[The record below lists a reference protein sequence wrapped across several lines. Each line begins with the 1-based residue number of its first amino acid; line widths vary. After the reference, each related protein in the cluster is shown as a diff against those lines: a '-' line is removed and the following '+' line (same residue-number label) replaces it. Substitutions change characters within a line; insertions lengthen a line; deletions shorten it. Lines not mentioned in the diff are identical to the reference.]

1 MDQQDQPRLLRLQR
15 VEVDGLFGIYDHR
28 IDLDLHDR
36 ITLLHGQNGVGKT
49 TVLRMINALLRN
61 DIAYFSR
68 IPFTRFLLIFKD
80 NSSLELTPK
89 DANTEND
96 MSSLTLT
103 REGREKK
110 SDNVELRSGA
120 EFLAAQTDYLEP
132 HGGIENTWI
141 DIRDGEVLTEEEVL
155 SRYGRR
161 GRKYPRGRNLSWL
174 DDFLQNADTHLIEA
188 QRLVRTHFDP
198 TSWPDFDP
206 GPYRHPTL
214 TSSVVECSRDFRQ
227 RLDHTMAAYGRQ
239 AQTLDQS
246 FPQRLISIT
255 DELAIHEI
263 QARMKTLTRKTGD
276 YKKIGILDETATHPF
291 DVDRLGDLDDTQAR
305 VMTLYLQDTERKL
318 GVLDDLANRVRLL
331 LKNVNDKFR
340 HKTILLDRE
349 EGLVAQ
355 GDGGKNLSLHSLS
368 SGEQHE
374 LVLHYDLLF
383 KTPPNTVVLIDEP
396 ELSLHVEWQ
405 KKFLPDL
412 MDIVQLSGFDAVVA
426 THSPFIV
433 GDRDD
438 LMVGLGDPV

>member
-1 MDQQDQPRLLRLQR
+1 MDRHQLLRLQR

-28 IDLDLHDR
+28 IDLNLDER
-36 ITLLHGQNGVGKT
+36 VTLLHGQNGVGKT

-61 DIAYFSR
+61 DITYFSR

-80 NSSLELTPK
+80 NSSLELTLT
-89 DANTEND
+89 DSNTENV
-96 MSSLTLT
+96 MGSLTLT
-103 REGREKK
+103 GEGGEKE
-110 SDNVELRSGA
+110 SDNIELRSGA
-120 EFLAAQTDYLEP
+120 EFLAARTGYLEP

-141 DIRDGEVLTEEEVL
+141 DVRDGEVLTEEEVL

-161 GRKYPRGRNLSWL
+161 GHKYPRRRNFAWL
-174 DDFLQNADTHLIEA
+174 DEFLQNADTHLIEA

-206 GPYRHPTL
+206 GSYRHPTL
-214 TSSVVECSRDFRQ
+214 ISSVVECSQDFRQ

-239 AQTLDQS
+239 AQILDQS

-255 DELAIHEI
+255 DELTVHEI
-263 QARMKTLTRKTGD
+263 QTRMEALTRRTGD

-291 DVDRLGDLDDTQAR
+291 DVDSLGDLDDTQAR
-305 VMTLYLQDTERKL
+305 VMTLYVQDTEHKL
-318 GVLDDLANRVRLL
+318 GVLGDLASRTHLL
-331 LKNVNDKFR
+331 LKNVNEKFR
-340 HKTILLDRE
+340 HKMILLDRD
-349 EGLVAQ
+349 EGLAAQ
-355 GDGGKNLSLHSLS
+355 DEENQKLPLHSLS

-396 ELSLHVEWQ
+396 ELSLHVAWQ

-412 MDIVQLSGFDAVVA
+412 MEIVRLSGFDAVVA

-433 GDRDD
+433 GERDD
-438 LMVGLGDPV
+438 LMVGLGDPI